1 MPIQSTLRRPQ
12 SFASGRARRIAQ
24 RVNGPMIGQSFDIEI
39 SRDADG
45 WMIRIPEIGG
55 TTRTSRRAAV
65 ELAASIAANGP
76 LALIATKE
84 IATGGGDWAGAEKWE
99 QANALMA
106 PVFGSQDAQ
115 EGARAFAE
123 KRPPVWKGQ

>member
-55 TTRTSRRAAV
+55 TTRATRRAAV
-65 ELAASIAANGP
+65 ELAARESIAM
-76 LALIATKE
+76 L
-84 IATGGGDWAGAEKWE
+84 TGIPIGYVA
-99 QANALMA
+99 
-106 PVFGSQDAQ
+106 VFV
-115 EGARAFAE
+115 ARE
-123 KRPPVWKGQ
+123 TS